1 MIVRSF
7 YLKKQFASRI
17 AALCT
22 EDVIAVI
29 RPERAVES
37 LFSEAISVTIDKKK
51 NASAQMDAIKE
62 YFYSLEE
69 DPSYRDCSHGSIVMA
84 SVYTGAVNT

>member
-7 YLKKQFASRI
+7 YLKRQFAGRI

-29 RPERAVES
+29 RPERAIES
-37 LFSEAISVTIDKKK
+37 LFSEAISVTIDKERIGPDGVH
-51 NASAQMDAIKE
+51 QGVFLFPGRGPLI
-62 YFYSLEE
+62 
-69 DPSYRDCSHGSIVMA
+69 P
-84 SVYTGAVNT
+84 